1 MQFEDRFVA
10 FVDILGFSEK
20 VEELEKR
27 EGGLSQIENMVSALW
42 SDDRDNFPFMLCP
55 QSDRGAEDLSFV
67 ATQISDCVVLSA
79 EATPLGLLRLVDECG
94 RSISNLLE
102 IGLMARGYISKGLVY
117 HEVGQFFGSAY
128 QEAVKNEAKVKFSF
142 HPSDVSKTPF
152 VELSEAVTEFYRAT
166 TDMCVKRFLG
176 ESLIESG
183 GLVAVDPFSRQKR
196 LISMHASNLS
206 SGDADLEQKTLK
218 HLSELRVS
226 LEALRT
232 QVDCAAGTSE
242 RVQVKRR
249 EYNTGLSKLQEQI
262 ETVFEMYE
270 LLSSPFS
277 TLKIGDLGPT
287 Q

>member
-20 VEELEKR
+20 VEEREKR
-27 EGGLSQIENMVSALW
+27 VGGLSQIENMVSALW
-42 SDDRDNFPFMLCP
+42 SDERNNFPFTLCP
-55 QSDRGAEDLSFV
+55 QSDRVSEDLSFV
-67 ATQISDCVVLSA
+67 ATQISDCAVLSA

-117 HEVGQFFGSAY
+117 HKAGQFFGSAY
-128 QEAVKNEAKVKFSF
+128 QEAVKNEAKVRFSF
-142 HPSDVSKTPF
+142 HSSEVSKTPF
-152 VELSEAVTEFYRAT
+152 VELSEAVTEFYREN
-166 TDMCVKRFLG
+166 TDQCVKRFLG

-206 SGDADLEQKTLK
+206 SGDAAIKLKTVK
-218 HLSELRVS
+218 HLSELRVC

-232 QVDCAAGTSE
+232 QVDREAGTSE
-242 RVQVKRR
+242 RVQVKLS
-249 EYNTGLSKLQEQI
+249 EYHTGLSRLLEQI
-262 ETVFEMYE
+262 ETVFEMDE

-277 TLKIGDLGPT
+277 TLKIGDLGPI
-287 Q
+287 